1 MTNYEMVREF
11 HRAFRI
17 PHPALPSEIDVKRLT
32 LRRDLIWEEY
42 GEFNKAAQ
50 AGHLTDVAKELADL
64 LYVVYGTAA
73 EYGIPMDDVFAAV
86 HKSNMSK
93 LGRDGQPIMRE
104 DGKIL
109 KGPDYMPAEFEVD
122 RIMQAG

>member
-11 HRAFRI
+11 HRAFHV
-17 PHPALPSEIDVKRLT
+17 PCPSEPVDIPAQRLT

-42 GEFNKAAQ
+42 SEFNKDAQ
-50 AGHLTDVAKELADL
+50 AGHMGGIAKELADL

-73 EYGIPMDDVFAAV
+73 EYGIDMDRVFAAV

-93 LGRDGQPIMRE
+93 LDRDGNPIRRE

-109 KGPDYMPAEFEVD
+109 KGPDYMPADFEID
-122 RIMQAG
+122 RIMAGG